1 MDVPSMQSIYSD
13 NVVVTRD
20 VQEVSDYIKL
30 GWTLFSTE
38 ATGKY
43 NKLTFILIKPVRGNR

>member
-1 MDVPSMQSIYSD
+1 MDVPSMQSIYTD

-38 ATGKY
+38 ATGKF
-43 NKLTFILIKPVRGNR
+43 NKLTFILIKPARGNR

>member
-1 MDVPSMQSIYSD
+1 MDVPTQPIYSD

-38 ATGKY
+38 ATGKF
-43 NKLTFILIKPVRGNR
+43 NKLTFILIKPQRGK

>member
-1 MDVPSMQSIYSD
+1 MDVPTQPIYSE

-30 GWTLFSTE
+30 GWTLFSTQ
-38 ATGKY
+38 ATGKF
-43 NKLTFILIKPVRGNR
+43 NKLTFILIKPQRGGNR

>member
-1 MDVPSMQSIYSD
+1 MDVPSMQSIYTD

-20 VQEVSDYIKL
+20 AQEASDYIRL

-38 ATGKY
+38 TTGKF
-43 NKLTFILIKPVRGNR
+43 NKLTFILIKPARGNR

>member
-1 MDVPSMQSIYSD
+1 MDVPSMQSIYTD

-20 VQEVSDYIKL
+20 VQEVSDYIRL

-43 NKLTFILIKPVRGNR
+43 NKLTFILIKSRGNR

>member
-1 MDVPSMQSIYSD
+1 MDVPSMQSIYAD

-38 ATGKY
+38 ATGKF
-43 NKLTFILIKPVRGNR
+43 NKLTFILIKPARGNR

>member
-1 MDVPSMQSIYSD
+1 MDVPSMQSIYAD

-38 ATGKY
+38 ATGKF